1 MSDIN
6 VKQGHHQHVDSEG
19 SISRRYLKEFKASLT
34 EDDIAQVLRAPN
46 ELKSRKVL
54 NDMRVHFSQESVDA
68 MLKEPDA
75 NEVAHLLTDIGKF
88 LQKNS
93 DEACVK
99 LSTQLYFSDYQAA
112 YDKQKIALILKL
124 ISGKDDYGFR
134 HVYEFFKGTAGA
146 FEHLNGCVKD
156 TAQTVMDMNTITEAL
171 NPTHI
176 KSRMKAH

>member
-6 VKQGHHQHVDSEG
+6 VKQGRHQHVESEV
-19 SISRRYLKEFKASLT
+19 SISRRYLKEFKARLT

-46 ELKSRKVL
+46 DLKSRKVL
-54 NDMRVHFSQESVDA
+54 NDMRVHFSQESVDS

-75 NEVAHLLTDIGKF
+75 EEVAHLLTDIGKF

-93 DEACVK
+93 DEECVK
-99 LSTQLYFSDYQAA
+99 LSTQLYFNDYQAA
-112 YDKQKIALILKL
+112 YDKQKIALLLKL

-134 HVYEFFKGTAGA
+134 HVYDFFKGTAGA
-146 FEHLNGCVKD
+146 FDLLNGCVKD

-171 NPTHI
+171 NPKHI
-176 KSRMKAH
+176 KSRMKTL